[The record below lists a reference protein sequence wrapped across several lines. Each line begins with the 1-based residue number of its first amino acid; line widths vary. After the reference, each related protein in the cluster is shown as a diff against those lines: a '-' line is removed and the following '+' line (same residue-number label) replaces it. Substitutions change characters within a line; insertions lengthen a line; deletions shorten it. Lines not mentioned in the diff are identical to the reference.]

1 MALTF
6 RDGGPKRWWAR
17 CLWPL
22 ARLALKI
29 TVITNLKILEAP
41 SYFFL
46 LLLLVWLKLRKMM
59 AIKMHSLWWLQL
71 SLGVIIGFWGK
82 VELYWTHRG
91 AQRGGGKERQ
101 TEGGDSNLGHLW
113 WADRAALHLS
123 CYSILHR
130 RSPNDQTN
138 DIDLTDTVMYR
149 IMVSHRRAGED
160 TVVRYSG
167 NKDRDS
173 RGEDEKERS
182 AEGKAR
188 KKIWENYLSVL

>member
-1 MALTF
+1 MTQIEEN
-6 RDGGPKRWWAR
+6 DGYKNAFT
-17 CLWPL
+17 L
-22 ARLALKI
+22 
-29 TVITNLKILEAP
+29 VIAAVLGRN
-41 SYFFL
+41 YRF
-46 LLLLVWLKLRKMM
+46 LRK
-59 AIKMHSLWWLQL
+59 SRVVLN
-71 SLGVIIGFWGK
+71 
-82 VELYWTHRG
+82 T
-91 AQRGGGKERQ
+91 QRRSAGGGKERQ

-138 DIDLTDTVMYR
+138 DIDLTDTMMYR

-160 TVVRYSG
+160 TVVRYSR

-173 RGEDEKERS
+173 QGEDEKEQS